1 MTSLQIEQSCPQCGA
16 PANLE
21 ETDRLFACPFCRVT
35 SLLLTHDY
43 FRYVLPARNPAGK
56 DLVYVPYWRFK
67 GMLLFSLPAGVEY
80 KFIDVSHCATD
91 APAIP
96 VTLGLR
102 SQALKLK
109 FVSPDMPGR
118 FVRPARSFE
127 ETLAA
132 FNRRFGQALP
142 QPILH
147 CAHLGESMSL
157 MYSPFY
163 TTDKLYDAVLDR
175 PVAAAGGG
183 CPDTGIAGGRP
194 DWGVRFVAALCPA
207 CGWDLEGA
215 RNTLAMLCRN
225 CRSVWYPAGET
236 LRQVESACLEEPV
249 DAGVYFPFWQ
259 ITCDLSVIDLKS
271 YADLARIANLPKIV
285 DSTAGLKEFRFWTP
299 AFKVRAQVFMRLAE
313 SLTLLQAQDRV
324 APMLPPGPHHPVTL
338 PVAEACESLKVVLA
352 AFFKP
357 RQGLPELLPAITVRP
372 THHSLTYLP
381 FIEDQ
386 HDFIQPQTRL
396 AINKNLLSLSG
407 NL

>member
-1 MTSLQIEQSCPQCGA
+1 MTTFQIENQCPQCGA

-109 FVSPDMPGR
+109 FVSRDMPGR

-175 PVAAAGGG
+175 P
-183 CPDTGIAGGRP
+183 
-194 DWGVRFVAALCPA
+194 
-207 CGWDLEGA
+207 
-215 RNTLAMLCRN
+215 
-225 CRSVWYPAGET
+225 
-236 LRQVESACLEEPV
+236 
-249 DAGVYFPFWQ
+249 
-259 ITCDLSVIDLKS
+259 
-271 YADLARIANLPKIV
+271 
-285 DSTAGLKEFRFWTP
+285 
-299 AFKVRAQVFMRLAE
+299 
-313 SLTLLQAQDRV
+313 
-324 APMLPPGPHHPVTL
+324 
-338 PVAEACESLKVVLA
+338 
-352 AFFKP
+352 
-357 RQGLPELLPAITVRP
+357 
-372 THHSLTYLP
+372 
-381 FIEDQ
+381 
-386 HDFIQPQTRL
+386 
-396 AINKNLLSLSG
+396 
-407 NL
+407 

>member
-1 MTSLQIEQSCPQCGA
+1 
-16 PANLE
+16 
-21 ETDRLFACPFCRVT
+21 
-35 SLLLTHDY
+35 
-43 FRYVLPARNPAGK
+43 
-56 DLVYVPYWRFK
+56 
-67 GMLLFSLPAGVEY
+67 
-80 KFIDVSHCATD
+80 
-91 APAIP
+91 
-96 VTLGLR
+96 
-102 SQALKLK
+102 
-109 FVSPDMPGR
+109 
-118 FVRPARSFE
+118 
-127 ETLAA
+127 
-132 FNRRFGQALP
+132 
-142 QPILH
+142 
-147 CAHLGESMSL
+147 
-157 MYSPFY
+157 
-163 TTDKLYDAVLDR
+163 
-175 PVAAAGGG
+175 
-183 CPDTGIAGGRP
+183 
-194 DWGVRFVAALCPA
+194 
-207 CGWDLEGA
+207 
-215 RNTLAMLCRN
+215 
-225 CRSVWYPAGET
+225 VWYPAGET

-285 DSTAGLKEFRFWTP
+285 DSTAGLKVFRFWTP

-357 RQGLPELLPAITVRP
+357 RQGLPELLPAITIRP

-396 AINKNLLSLSG
+396 VINKNLLSLSG

>member
-1 MTSLQIEQSCPQCGA
+1 
-16 PANLE
+16 
-21 ETDRLFACPFCRVT
+21 
-35 SLLLTHDY
+35 
-43 FRYVLPARNPAGK
+43 
-56 DLVYVPYWRFK
+56 
-67 GMLLFSLPAGVEY
+67 
-80 KFIDVSHCATD
+80 
-91 APAIP
+91 
-96 VTLGLR
+96 LGLR

-109 FVSPDMPGR
+109 FVAPEMPGR
-118 FVRPARSFE
+118 FVRPARSFDD
-127 ETLAA
+127 TLAA
-132 FNRRFGQALP
+132 FNRRFSQALP
-142 QPILH
+142 RPILH

-163 TTDKLYDAVLDR
+163 ATDKLYDAVLDS
-175 PVAAAGGG
+175 PVAAAVGGF
-183 CPDTGIAGGRP
+183 PDAGLASGQP

-225 CRSVWYPAGET
+225 CQSAWYPAGEA
-236 LRQVESACLEEPV
+236 LRQVESACLKDTAE
-249 DAGVYFPFWQ
+249 AGVYFPFWQ
-259 ITCDLSVIDLKS
+259 ITCDLSAIDLKS
-271 YADLARIANLPKIV
+271 YADLTRIANLPKVV

-299 AFKVRAQVFMRLAE
+299 AFKIRAQVFMRLAE

-338 PVAEACESLKVVLA
+338 PVEEACESLKVVLA

-357 RQGLPELLPAITVRP
+357 RRALPELLPAITIRP
-372 THHSLTYLP
+372 RQHTLTYLP
-381 FIEDQ
+381 FIDDQ

>member
-1 MTSLQIEQSCPQCGA
+1 MTTFQIEQACPQCGA

-35 SLLLTHDY
+35 SLLLTQDH

-67 GMLLFSLPAGVEY
+67 GILLFSLPAGVEY

-91 APAIP
+91 AAPLPA
-96 VTLGLR
+96 TLGLR

-109 FVSPDMPGR
+109 FLAPGMPGR
-118 FVRPARSFE
+118 FVRPARSSG

-142 QPILH
+142 RPILH

-163 TTDKLYDAVLDR
+163 ATDKLYDAVLDT

-183 CPDTGIAGGRP
+183 FPDAGLAGGEA

-207 CGWDLEGA
+207 CGWNLEGA
-215 RNTLAMLCRN
+215 RNTFAMLCRN
-225 CRSVWYPAGET
+225 CRSAWYPAGAALT
-236 LRQVESACLEEPV
+236 PVESVCLEETV
-249 DAGVYFPFWQ
+249 AGGVYFPFWQ
-259 ITCDLSVIDLKS
+259 IACELTGIELKS
-271 YADLARIANLPKIV
+271 YADLARIANLPKV
-285 DSTAGLKEFRFWTP
+285 VERTAGLKEFRFWTP
-299 AFKVRAQVFMRLAE
+299 AFKVRARVFMRLAE
-313 SLTLLQAQDRV
+313 SLTLLQIQERV
-324 APMLPPGPHHPVTL
+324 TPMLPPGPHHPVTL
-338 PVAEACESLKVVLA
+338 PVAEACESLKIVMA

-357 RQGLPELLPAITVRP
+357 QQALPERLPAIAIRP
-372 THHSLTYLP
+372 TRHTLTYLP
-381 FIEDQ
+381 FIADQ
-386 HDFIQPQTRL
+386 HDFVQPHTRL
-396 AINKNLLSLSG
+396 VINKNLLNLSG